1 MQCKLNY
8 VIRCEYCLITN
19 LLLSRCPRGS
29 LLKCITHYIKR
40 SRNNH
45 VVIMAI
51 RVDISYLP
59 EDLKNIILDSMAV
72 QSTLDHETNNNKDVI
87 IFTMENN
94 VQKIKQIVQGILNQ
108 NHVNAYIVAENSEKE
123 NELTILKQGD
133 MEQFGIYICTHC
145 AMSFESEIQ
154 RTIHQRI
161 HYFT

>member
-1 MQCKLNY
+1 
-8 VIRCEYCLITN
+8 
-19 LLLSRCPRGS
+19 
-29 LLKCITHYIKR
+29 
-40 SRNNH
+40 
-45 VVIMAI
+45 MAI

-59 EDLKNIILDSMAV
+59 EDLKNIILDSMDV
-72 QSTLDHETNNNKDVI
+72 QSTLDHETNNNNKDVI